1 MNVPASPLHLVVLGL
16 SLSSSWGNGH
26 ATTYRAL
33 LKAFAA
39 RGHRVSFLERDVPW
53 YSGDHRDLAAPDFC
67 DLVFYRDLDDLRR
80 HAPTLRAADAVLVGS
95 YVPDGVTVGA
105 WAQATAFGP
114 VVFYDID
121 TPVTLAALEAGGAE
135 YLSAALIPG
144 YDVYLSFTGGPTL
157 ERLERR
163 WGSPAAR
170 ALYCSVDADA
180 YSPLAVE
187 PRWDLSYL
195 GTYSPDRQ
203 PVLERLLLEPA
214 RRAPHLRFAV
224 AGPQYPDDIAWPP
237 NVERLQHVAPAG
249 HPAFYAAS
257 RFTLNVT
264 RADMV
269 QAGWSPSVRLFEA
282 AACGAPLISDVWQ
295 GLDSLFTPGA
305 EIVLADGPDAVL
317 LALNMP
323 EPARRAIA
331 DAARARI
338 LAAHTSA
345 HRAAALE
352 RELYA
357 AIARRMAGAL
367 SHADPDEVFMQ
378 PQVPL

>member
-1 MNVPASPLHLVVLGL
+1 M
-16 SLSSSWGNGH
+16 
-26 ATTYRAL
+26 
-33 LKAFAA
+33 
-39 RGHRVSFLERDVPW
+39 
-53 YSGDHRDLAAPDFC
+53 
-67 DLVFYRDLDDLRR
+67 
-80 HAPTLRAADAVLVGS
+80 LVGS

-105 WAQATAFGP
+105 WAQATACGP

-214 RRAPHLRFAV
+214 RRAPHLRFCV
-224 AGPQYPDDIAWPP
+224 AGPQYPDDIAWPA
-237 NVERLQHVAPAG
+237 NVERLQHVPPAG

-338 LAAHTSA
+338 LAAHSSA

-367 SHADPDEVFMQ
+367 SHADPDEGFMP